1 LRNKLEETLA
11 LDYAGPVE
19 VIVASDG
26 STDETEAIAQSL
38 SDRGVRLVCNAE
50 RLGKEAAQA
59 AAIPQSQ
66 GEILVFTDV
75 GAELEKEAL
84 CNIARPFSDPTVACV
99 SSEDWVESEEG
110 EKGYVQIEMAL
121 RRMETAAATLVG
133 LSGSF
138 FAARRSLCS
147 PWPAELASDFRC
159 ALEAVRRGQRAV
171 AEPTARAR
179 FGSTAK
185 TSSEWTR
192 RVRTVRRGLAVLS
205 AYRDLLHPR
214 YGRAAFCLWGHKLA
228 RFTSPIALLV
238 LLGASAAAAG
248 ESSIAAALLVAQG
261 FAYGLGLTAL
271 LAKPVAR
278 RKWPRFAGFFL
289 LVNAS
294 VVVAWLYHL
303 SGQRAVTWQPTR
315 R

>member
-1 LRNKLEETLA
+1 MIWWILIVASVAWVGFAYAVYPLILVLLARFSPRPFRSGDDSPPLSVIITVHNGGERLRHKLEETLA
-11 LDYAGPVE
+11 LDYAGSVE

-38 SDRGVRLVCNAE
+38 SDRGVRLVRNAE

-59 AAIPQSQ
+59 AAIPHTR
-66 GEILVFTDV
+66 GEILVFTDI

-110 EKGYVQIEMAL
+110 EQGYVQIEMAL
-121 RRMETAAATLVG
+121 RRLETAAATLVG

-138 FAARRSLCS
+138 FAVRRSLCS

-159 ALEAVRRGQRAV
+159 ALEAVRRGLRAV

-179 FGSTAK
+179 FGSTPK

-192 RVRTVRRGLAVLS
+192 RVRTPTVA
-205 AYRDLLHPR
+205 
-214 YGRAAFCLWGHKLA
+214 
-228 RFTSPIALLV
+228 TSC
-238 LLGASAAAAG
+238 G
-248 ESSIAAALLVAQG
+248 
-261 FAYGLGLTAL
+261 
-271 LAKPVAR
+271 
-278 RKWPRFAGFFL
+278 
-289 LVNAS
+289 
-294 VVVAWLYHL
+294 
-303 SGQRAVTWQPTR
+303 
-315 R
+315 